1 LRRAPRFD
9 FQVAMKARYFTVD
22 EANALLPVIEP
33 LVGELLERRAR
44 VVVSRHTLGAVLDD
58 YHSDVGGQSATEM
71 AAEFGRIEK
80 LVERI
85 QSYGCVLKDTN
96 SGLVDFLAEMNGRE
110 VFLCWRYGEPRVAF
124 YHELHSGFNGR
135 QPV

>member
-1 LRRAPRFD
+1 
-9 FQVAMKARYFTVD
+9 MKARYFTVD

-44 VVVSRHTLGAVLDD
+44 VVVSRQTLGAVLDD

-71 AAEFGRIEK
+71 AAEFDRIEA

-85 QSYGCVLKDTN
+85 QSHGCVLKDTN

>member
-1 LRRAPRFD
+1 
-9 FQVAMKARYFTVD
+9 MKARYFTVD

-44 VVVSRHTLGAVLDD
+44 VVVSRQTLGAVLDD

-71 AAEFGRIEK
+71 AAEFDRIEA

>member
-1 LRRAPRFD
+1 
-9 FQVAMKARYFTVD
+9 MKARYFTVD
-22 EANALLPVIEP
+22 EANALLPVIGP
-33 LVGELLERRAR
+33 LVGELLERRAK
-44 VVVSRHTLGAVLDD
+44 VVVSRQNLGAVLDD
-58 YHSDVGGQSATEM
+58 YHSDVGGQPATEM
-71 AAEFGRIEK
+71 AVEFDSIEA
-80 LVERI
+80 LVKRI

-124 YHELHSGFNGR
+124 YHELHLGFNGR

>member
-1 LRRAPRFD
+1 
-9 FQVAMKARYFTVD
+9 MKARYFTVD

-44 VVVSRHTLGAVLDD
+44 VVVSRQTLGAVLDD

>member
-1 LRRAPRFD
+1 
-9 FQVAMKARYFTVD
+9 MKARYFTVD

-33 LVGELLERRAR
+33 LVGELLERRAK
-44 VVVSRHTLGAVLDD
+44 VVVTRQNLGAVLDD
-58 YHSDVGGQSATEM
+58 YHSDVGGQPATEM
-71 AAEFGRIEK
+71 AVEFDSIEA
-80 LVERI
+80 LVKRI

-124 YHELHSGFNGR
+124 YHELHLGFNGR